1 MNQAADLDK
10 IDWLI
15 LDELQ
20 KDGRIT
26 NIELAQRVGISA
38 PPCLRRVR
46 RLETMG
52 VIQSYHADIDMKSVG
67 WCLSVFVLIGLDSQK
82 EAILK
87 EFEKEMA
94 DIPEVREC
102 HMVRGGVD
110 FLIRFIARNTEDENR
125 ITHEL
130 ITHPHIARVQ
140 TLQVI
145 HTSFNRHGVPLEYDH
160 PDISK

>member
-1 MNQAADLDK
+1 MNQAPDLDK

-38 PPCLRRVR
+38 PPCLRRMR
-46 RLETMG
+46 RLETIG

-67 WCLSVFVLIGLDSQK
+67 WSLSVFVLVGLDSQK
-82 EAILK
+82 ESILR
-87 EFEKEMA
+87 EFEQKMA
-94 DIPEVREC
+94 EIPEVREC

-130 ITHPHIARVQ
+130 IAHPYIARVQ

-145 HTSFNRHGVPLEYDH
+145 HTSFYRHGVPLGHEQQ
-160 PDISK
+160 DI

>member
-1 MNQAADLDK
+1 MTQIAELDK

-46 RLETMG
+46 RLETLG
-52 VIQSYHADIDMKSVG
+52 VIKSYHADINMESVG
-67 WCLSVFVLIGLDSQK
+67 WFLTVFALIGLDSQK
-82 EAILK
+82 ESVLK
-87 EFEKEMA
+87 DFEEQMA
-94 DIPEVREC
+94 NIPEIREC
-102 HMVRGGVD
+102 YIVRGGVD
-110 FLIRFIARNTEDENR
+110 FLIRFIAHDTEDENR
-125 ITHEL
+125 LTHQL
-130 ITHPHIARVQ
+130 LSIPYISRVQ

-145 HTSFNRHGVPLEYDH
+145 RTSFQREGVPLEIDH
-160 PDISK
+160 

>member
-1 MNQAADLDK
+1 MNQTADLDK

-52 VIQSYHADIDMKSVG
+52 IIHSYHADIDMKSVG
-67 WCLSVFVLIGLDSQK
+67 WLLTVFVLIGLDSQK
-82 EAILK
+82 ESILK
-87 EFEKEMA
+87 EFENQMA

-110 FLIRFIARNTEDENR
+110 FLIRFIARNTEDEDR
-125 ITHEL
+125 ITHQL
-130 ITHPHIARVQ
+130 TSHPHIARVQ

-145 HTSFNRHGVPLEYDH
+145 RTSFYRHGVPLEYDY
-160 PDISK
+160 S

>member
-1 MNQAADLDK
+1 MAQTTELDK

-20 KDGRIT
+20 TDGRIT

-46 RLETMG
+46 RLEALG
-52 VIQSYHADIDMKSVG
+52 IIKSYHADIDMVSVG
-67 WCLSVFVLIGLDSQK
+67 WCLTVFVLIGLDSQN
-82 EAILK
+82 ESILK
-87 EFEKEMA
+87 AFEEEMEA
-94 DIPEVREC
+94 MPEIREC

-110 FLIRFIARNTEDENR
+110 FLIRFIARNTEHENQL
-125 ITHEL
+125 THAL
-130 ITHPHIARVQ
+130 ITHPHIVRVQ

-145 HTSFNRHGVPLEYDH
+145 RTSFHREGIPFDYHDL
-160 PDISK
+160 